1 VIKTGC
7 TCFYFQFK
15 VYLLNKFTMP
25 VSAKKDMY
33 LANTMAQ
40 LNEMSELPQKLQK
53 VSPKA

>member
-1 VIKTGC
+1 
-7 TCFYFQFK
+7 
-15 VYLLNKFTMP
+15 MP